1 MNNDLAIL
9 LIGTLGMLTM
19 IGALI
24 FFAYL
29 YQKKMLRKQQE
40 MREIEHLLKREELNS
55 TYALLEGQENER
67 QRIAQ
72 DLHDGIGGS
81 LSTIKIYLDLLQLRN
96 SAEKNDLVG
105 KLQLLTDEVIEN
117 VRDIAH
123 NLSHSSLHY
132 YGLETAVEHLC
143 NAVSESSGI
152 SVQRHVSI
160 HATLDKQM
168 GQDLYKIIQELLNN
182 SLKYARASAI
192 LIELTAIDD
201 ELNLIYEDNGVG
213 FNEKVPVKGIG
224 LQNIDIRV
232 KRYHGHLT
240 LDTAPG
246 KGTSTVIEIPLK
258 P

>member
-40 MREIEHLLKREELNS
+40 MREIEQLLKREELNS
-55 TYALLEGQENER
+55 AYSLLEGQENER

-72 DLHDGIGGS
+72 DLHDGLGGS
-81 LSTIKIYLDLLQLRN
+81 LSTIKIYLDLLHLRN
-96 SAEKNDLVG
+96 PEEKSEMVE
-105 KLQLLTDEVIEN
+105 KLRNLTDEVIEN

-123 NLSHSSLHY
+123 NLSHSSLTY
-132 YGLETAVEHLC
+132 YGLEKSIEHLC

-152 SVQRHVSI
+152 AVQQHVSI
-160 HATLDKQM
+160 HATLEKEM

-182 SLKYARASAI
+182 SLKHARATAI
-192 LIELTAIDD
+192 LIELTALDD
-201 ELNLIYEDNGVG
+201 EINLIYEDNGIG
-213 FNEKVPVKGIG
+213 FNEKLDTKGIG
-224 LQNIDIRV
+224 LHNISIRV
-232 KRYHGHLT
+232 QRYGGQLT
-240 LDTAPG
+240 LNTAPG